1 MAQNKYVS
9 PSKLSVFL
17 ENLKGI
23 FSPLTHVHKL
33 TDISDYQVDTALSST
48 SNNPL
53 ANSAIDAEFEAVS
66 EALNIYNI
74 ALESVIENKVETS
87 DIVDNLTTSSTDKP
101 LSANQGAILQDQ
113 ITEMKGKL
121 SDLLYE
127 AITIPSFT
135 VSSLVSSGTGGTYT
149 KSHVELGTTVTSV
162 TLTWSTSKDPVAL
175 TLEGASID
183 ATKKSHTYT
192 GLNLKASKTYTL
204 KAKDERGAEP
214 SKTTT
219 LTFCNG
225 IYYGV
230 GSTAGSFT
238 SAFVTGLTKKLQ
250 TAKAYDFTVSPSDQ
264 YIYYALPVRL
274 GTVSFKVGGF
284 EGGFE
289 APETVSVTNASGY
302 TENYYVYRST
312 NKITGSTAVDVT

>member
-9 PSKLSVFL
+9 PSKLSIFL
-17 ENLKGI
+17 ENLKSI
-23 FSPLTHVHKL
+23 FSPIVHNHKVSEL
-33 TDISDYQVDTALSST
+33 TDYVVDTELSATST
-48 SNNPL
+48 
-53 ANSAIDAEFEAVS
+53 NSVQNKVINDEFEAIS
-66 EALNIYNI
+66 TAMNALDLAIDGKMN
-74 ALESVIENKVETS
+74 SS
-87 DIVDNLTTSSTDKP
+87 DVVDNLTTTSTNKP

-127 AITIPSFT
+127 AITIPTFT

-149 KSHVELGTTVTSV
+149 KSPVELGMTVTSV
-162 TLTWSTSKDPVAL
+162 TLSWTTSKDPSAL

-183 ATKKSHTYT
+183 ATKKSHIYT
-192 GLNLKASKTYTL
+192 GLNLTASKTYTL
-204 KAKDERGAEP
+204 KATDERNATAT
-214 SKTTT
+214 KTTT

-289 APETVSVTNASGY
+289 APETVSVTNGSGY